1 MGLPLGARRAIG
13 QAAAWGSTACC
24 LVIALGYSHA
34 IGSLTRGLFSQP
46 RAAGAPFSRRQ
57 ATSTSAISTPGRS
70 AGGGRAEIMAS
81 AYGHFVARAEVNG
94 HRMDV
99 LVDSGASMVALSH
112 EDARQAGI
120 HVSDRDYSQGVRTAN
135 GVARVAPVVIDR
147 ISIGDVLVRN
157 VAATVS
163 EPGKLSTSLLGMSF
177 LGRLNRVDMR
187 SGVLVLEQ

>member
-13 QAAAWGSTACC
+13 QAAAWAATACC
-24 LVIALGYSHA
+24 LVIGLAYAHE
-34 IGSLTRGLFSQP
+34 IGGLTRGLLSQP
-46 RAAGAPFSRRQ
+46 GPAGAQPLRRQ
-57 ATSTSAISTPGRS
+57 ATFKISTPGRS
-70 AGGGRAEIMAS
+70 AGAGHAEITAS
-81 AYGHFVARAEVNG
+81 AYGHFVASAEVNG

-112 EDARQAGI
+112 EDASQAGI
-120 HVSDRDYSQGVRTAN
+120 HVSDRDFSQGVRTAN

-163 EPGKLSTSLLGMSF
+163 EPGKLPTSLLGMSF

-187 SGVLVLEQ
+187 SGVLILEQ

>member
-13 QAAAWGSTACC
+13 QAAVWGSAACC
-24 LVIALGYSHA
+24 LALATAYSQQ
-34 IGSLTRGLFSQP
+34 ITSLVRPLLAHPSP
-46 RAAGAPFSRRQ
+46 AGAPYSRL
-57 ATSTSAISTPGRS
+57 ATASSAVSAK
-70 AGGGRAEIMAS
+70 AGGGRAEIRAA
-81 AYGHFVARAEVNG
+81 AYGHFLASAEING
-94 HRMDV
+94 RRLEV

-112 EDARQAGI
+112 EDARLAGI
-120 HVSDRDYSQGVRTAN
+120 AVSERDYTQGVRTAN

-163 EPGKLSTSLLGMSF
+163 EPGKLTTSLLGMSF